1 MVEIK
6 AQLNNLRIAPRKVRL
21 VVDAIRGKSYATA
34 NAHLRFIAKK
44 PADPLLKLLKSAF
57 RAAQLNKDLD
67 ISRLYVKNIE
77 VNEGPVL
84 KRFMPRAMG
93 RAFMIKKRTSHIKL
107 VLGEKDVDTANAN
120 NKKKKSTRAIT
131 MQKAKIKNKND
142 K

>member
-57 RAAQLNKDLD
+57 ATAQLNKDLD

-107 VLGEKDVDTANAN
+107 VLAEKAAPKEAVKGTKEEKTKKTTSKT
-120 NKKKKSTRAIT
+120 KKKVER
-131 MQKAKIKNKND
+131 KA
-142 K
+142 

>member
-1 MVEIK
+1 MAEIK

-34 NAHLRFIAKK
+34 HAHLRFIAKK

-57 RAAQLNKDLD
+57 ASAKLNKDLD

-93 RAFMIKKRTSHIKL
+93 RAFMIKKRTSRIKV
-107 VLGEKDVDTANAN
+107 VLAERVDSKKDEAGG
-120 NKKKKSTRAIT
+120 KKVPTQSKKELETR
-131 MQKAKIKNKND
+131 K
-142 K
+142 

>member
-57 RAAQLNKDLD
+57 ATAQLNKDLD

-107 VLGEKDVDTANAN
+107 VLAEKAVKEEAKKDVKEEKIKKTAPKT
-120 NKKKKSTRAIT
+120 KKKAESKE
-131 MQKAKIKNKND
+131 
-142 K
+142 